1 MNKGINKYDML
12 YAQAL
17 FGDIRVSAATYDKI
31 VDNIKNNPDK
41 YPWEH
46 ALNSYPKETI
56 DAYLKEVPP
65 KRNIAKFNAPTKG
78 LMALMGEAEPM
89 VIDKSESLLDLL
101 QKVGKAEREREEKRK
116 AEVDRQ
122 RIIWNKH
129 FDIAHDGGLFIIF

>member
-1 MNKGINKYDML
+1 MTQDINQYDIL

-56 DAYLKEVPP
+56 DSYIDEITPEKDISKNNTPA
-65 KRNIAKFNAPTKG
+65 IG
-78 LMALMGEAEPM
+78 LMELVKEAKPIEFDTSKSLSERQLDEA
-89 VIDKSESLLDLL
+89 DKAKL
-101 QKVGKAEREREEKRK
+101 KKEREKR
-116 AEVDRQ
+116 
-122 RIIWNKH
+122 IWNKY

>member
-1 MNKGINKYDML
+1 MNKGINQYDML

-46 ALNSYPKETI
+46 ALNNYPKETI
-56 DAYLKEVPP
+56 DAYLKEVTPERYISKNNTP
-65 KRNIAKFNAPTKG
+65 AIG
-78 LMALMGEAEPM
+78 LMELMKEAKPM
-89 VIDKSESLLDLL
+89 ELDTSKSLSERQLDEADKAKL
-101 QKVGKAEREREEKRK
+101 KKEREKK
-116 AEVDRQ
+116 
-122 RIIWNKH
+122 IWNKY